1 MNKLFATIL
10 LALPLVACEKA
21 NTTPP
26 VTKPAVTTPVETKP
40 SETKK
45 DETKSAETKPVET
58 AQPATKP
65 AEQPKPAE
73 TKPAETKPAETKPVE
88 TKPAEKPVE
97 TKPTETK
104 PASTV
109 TPAGTTPAATPPAEK
124 KAETTTPAPAAA
136 KVYYVQFE
144 TTKGNI
150 VIELNNEKAPIST
163 ANFLKYVDKGHYAG
177 TIFHRVMAGFMIQ
190 GGGFTKDGV
199 PKATEAPIKNEW
211 QNGLKNLRGTLSM
224 ARTSVPDSATSQFFI
239 NVVDNAGLDRPSGGA
254 AYAVFGKV
262 VAGMDVVDAI
272 KDAKVVADARGE
284 VSKPVEPVEVTKAS
298 RLTEEDAKK
307 LIK

>member
-1 MNKLFATIL
+1 MHKLFATLI

-26 VTKPAVTTPVETKP
+26 VTKPAVTTP
-40 SETKK
+40 
-45 DETKSAETKPVET
+45 AETKPVET
-58 AQPATKP
+58 KPVETKPAETKPAETKPTETPAAQPATKPAETKP

-73 TKPAETKPAETKPVE
+73 TKPAE

-109 TPAGTTPAATPPAEK
+109 TPAGTTPATTPPAEK
-124 KAETTTPAPAAA
+124 KADAPAAA
-136 KVYYVQFE
+136 KVYYVQLE

-150 VIELNNEKAPIST
+150 VLELNNEKAPIST

-177 TIFHRVMAGFMIQ
+177 TVFHRVINGFMIQ
-190 GGGFTKDGV
+190 GGGFTKDGT

-211 QNGLKNLRGTLSM
+211 QNGLKNMRGTIAM
-224 ARTSVPDSATSQFFI
+224 ARTNIVDSATSQFFI
-239 NVVDNAGLDRPSGGA
+239 NVVDNAALDMARDGA

-272 KDAKVVADARGE
+272 KAVQTGVKNGMRDW
-284 VSKPVEPVEVTKAS
+284 PVEQIEITKAS

>member
-1 MNKLFATIL
+1 MNKLFAAIL
-10 LALPLVACEKA
+10 LTLPLVACEQA

-26 VTKPAVTTPVETKP
+26 VTKPAVTTP
-40 SETKK
+40 
-45 DETKSAETKPVET
+45 AETKPVESKPAET
-58 AQPATKP
+58 KPAETKPAEAPATQPATKP

-73 TKPAETKPAETKPVE
+73 TKPVETKPAEKPAETKPVE
-88 TKPAEKPVE
+88 TKPAQ
-97 TKPTETK
+97 
-104 PASTV
+104 PATTV
-109 TPAGTTPAATPPAEK
+109 TPAGTTPATPAAPAEK
-124 KAETTTPAPAAA
+124 KTETTAPAPAAA
-136 KVYYVQFE
+136 KVYYVQLE

-177 TIFHRVMAGFMIQ
+177 TVFHRVIPNFMIQ
-190 GGGFTKDGV
+190 GGGFTKDGT

-211 QNGLKNLRGTLSM
+211 QNGLKNLRGTIAM
-224 ARTSVPDSATSQFFI
+224 ARTAIPDSATSQFFI
-239 NVVDNAGLDRPSGGA
+239 NVQDNASLDRPNGGA

-272 KDAKVVADARGE
+272 KDAKVVPDMRGE
-284 VSKPVEPVEVTKAS
+284 PSKPVEPVEVTKAS